1 MKRRIDGLHEADHS
15 GSVLLPD
22 SLYLVRVARAQYRWH
37 PDKPH
42 YILRLIVLEPQH
54 FAERS
59 IAGRIYCTRRAL
71 WKLNWFLRDFGYDTD
86 LLGQDE
92 IDEKS
97 LIGLQGVVK
106 IGHVV
111 VNGTTFVNLEGFAPA
126 SQWQELSPAVVSSS
140 PSAGSEAA

>member
-1 MKRRIDGLHEADHS
+1 MKRRIEGLHEADPS

-37 PDKPH
+37 PDKPY
-42 YILRLIVLEPQH
+42 YILRLVVLEPRH
-54 FAERS
+54 FIGRT
-59 IAGRIYCTRRAL
+59 ITGRIYCTRRAL

-86 LLGQDE
+86 LLGRDE

-97 LIGLQGVVK
+97 LVELRGVVK

-111 VNGTTFVNLEGFAPA
+111 VNGATFVNLEGFAPA
-126 SQWQELSPAVVSSS
+126 GQWQELSPAVVS
-140 PSAGSEAA
+140 PPTSAGSEVA